1 MANKKT
7 SQDMWVA
14 VVVWFGLLVAALYTS
29 NSIVGVFGDLVNFI
43 INVVGGTGE
52 SVFKALSSNYGAL
65 FLTLLALALIFLIF
79 NAWRHL
85 VTLTFELVFAFA
97 GELDEPLFRG
107 LLDFE
112 ETGEEG
118 SAEAI
123 RSLPSVVLRDLAIS
137 WALFYLFFLALPIA
151 IAVPS

>member
-43 INVVGGTGE
+43 FSVVGGTGE
-52 SVFKALSSNYGAL
+52 TVLKALFSPPFGPL
-65 FLTLLALALIFLIF
+65 FLALLALMLIFLIF
-79 NAWRHL
+79 NAWRNL
-85 VTLTFELVFAFA
+85 VTLTFELVFAFS
-97 GELDEPLFRG
+97 GELDEPLFKV

-118 SAEAI
+118 SVEAK

-137 WALFYLFFLALPIA
+137 WALFYLFFFVLPIVA
-151 IAVPS
+151 PS

>member
-1 MANKKT
+1 MANNKT
-7 SQDMWVA
+7 SQDKWVA

-43 INVVGGTGE
+43 ISVVGGTGE
-52 SVFKALSSNYGAL
+52 SLFKALSSNYGAL
-65 FLTLLALALIFLIF
+65 FLILLAVMLIFLIF
-79 NAWRHL
+79 NAWRNL
-85 VTLTFELVFAFA
+85 VTLTFELVIAFA
-97 GELDEPLFRG
+97 GELDEPLFKG

-112 ETGEEG
+112 ETGEG
-118 SAEAI
+118 SGEAK